1 MTHSPPALA
10 SQPTSAL
17 DLGQPPKNVDN
28 TEIEAEGSER
38 MRVLVIEDDVE
49 AAAYLVKGLKE
60 SGHTVDHAADG
71 DDGLTLAM
79 SAPYDVLVVDRMLPK
94 RDGLSVV
101 STIREQGNATPVLFL
116 SALGEVDDRIKGLKA
131 GGDDYLTKPY
141 AFAELLARIE
151 VLVRRS
157 NPDQVKTK
165 LQVGDLEIDLLAR
178 KVTRADTEIDLQPR
192 EFRLLEY
199 LMKNADRVVTR
210 TMLLEN
216 VPDTRYVQQ
225 SNLLNTTTFRL
236 ALIYLA
242 LFATSAIALLGYVY
256 WNTAG
261 FLARQSDEAV
271 QVEITGLA
279 EQYAQGG
286 LAQLVHIV
294 IQRSRDPRQSLYLL
308 VDPRGSVLAGN
319 LGRRPGVEPGP
330 DGWMDFQFNRLTME
344 GSEIHSARA
353 RAFPLPDGSFLLVG
367 RDVQELR
374 SIENLITSSLAWAI
388 ALTVALGLVGGVII
402 SRNMLARVYEINQTS
417 RNIIRGD
424 LSQRVSVA
432 GSGDEF
438 DQLAENL
445 NEMLEQIESL
455 MTGMR
460 EVTDNVAHDLRSPLN
475 RLRTRLEMA
484 MMREGSTEEVRTEL
498 ERSIADADHLL
509 STFNSLLAIARAET
523 GSMRDTMTRFDL
535 GELVHDAVELYEP
548 VAEDAGITCT
558 VETDEGLEIFGNRE
572 LLAQAIAN
580 LLDNAIK
587 HGNKE
592 LPLKIENAFLDG
604 LFAWKKV
611 AIHLAVALGYHSCQ
625 RLRNC
630 MAANLSSMMLSP
642 V

>member
-1 MTHSPPALA
+1 M
-10 SQPTSAL
+10 Q
-17 DLGQPPKNVDN
+17 
-28 TEIEAEGSER
+28 
-38 MRVLVIEDDVE
+38 
-49 AAAYLVKGLKE
+49 
-60 SGHTVDHAADG
+60 
-71 DDGLTLAM
+71 
-79 SAPYDVLVVDRMLPK
+79 
-94 RDGLSVV
+94 
-101 STIREQGNATPVLFL
+101 QG
-116 SALGEVDDRIKGLKA
+116 
-131 GGDDYLTKPY
+131 
-141 AFAELLARIE
+141 
-151 VLVRRS
+151 
-157 NPDQVKTK
+157 
-165 LQVGDLEIDLLAR
+165 
-178 KVTRADTEIDLQPR
+178 
-192 EFRLLEY
+192 
-199 LMKNADRVVTR
+199 
-210 TMLLEN
+210 
-216 VPDTRYVQQ
+216 
-225 SNLLNTTTFRL
+225 NLLNTTTFRL

-402 SRNMLARVYEINQTS
+402 SRNMLARVDEINQTS

-548 VAEDAGITCT
+548 VAEEAGITCT
-558 VETDEGLEIFGNRE
+558 VETDEELEIFGNRE

-587 HGNKE
+587 HGNKATCGAPQIRVVARRE
-592 LPLKIENAFLDG
+592 PGAVTVSVSDNGPGIAIEDRERVLGRFVRLEESRNTPGSGLGLSLVAAAAQLHGGKLKLDDAEPGLKAVLRLPLRAT
-604 LFAWKKV
+604 
-611 AIHLAVALGYHSCQ
+611 
-625 RLRNC
+625 
-630 MAANLSSMMLSP
+630 
-642 V
+642 